1 MNPNMPL
8 SVNRSIRWDNS
19 ICNTEALFYLT
30 TRITTSLSFPWW
42 QPSQCSPLLQL
53 ALDRCTRA

>member
-8 SVNRSIRWDNS
+8 GVICTIRWDNS

-30 TRITTSLSFPWW
+30 THITTSFSFPWW
-42 QPSQCSPLLQL
+42 QAAQC
-53 ALDRCTRA
+53 